1 MWGGGF
7 RRPGGGQGSAI
18 SALRAALRAVALRN
32 APAGAVRGGFLSQRW
47 ERNQRIAGDAAD
59 GLRLRYAPPRSIGP
73 LSPAPLYEGRVPVRS
88 CNSFGAQNLSGWSEF
103 LPGHWALSSPKL
115 QQLRFQNCAWRCRTN
130 APGSKH
136 RHLIRPLRGHLPL
149 KGKALKSKPFAFP
162 FRGRWHGEAVTD
174 EGNGA
179 GYEGGPFEP

>member
-1 MWGGGF
+1 MPSSGRWVALFAGGF
-7 RRPGGGQGSAI
+7 AACGRRGTF
-18 SALRAALRAVALRN
+18 
-32 APAGAVRGGFLSQRW
+32 PAMGKVPKDRRTG
-47 ERNQRIAGDAAD
+47 D

-115 QQLRFQNCAWRCRTN
+115 QRLRFHTCAWRCRTN
-130 APGSKH
+130 ASGSKH

>member
-1 MWGGGF
+1 MPSSGRWVALFAGEF
-7 RRPGGGQGSAI
+7 RR
-18 SALRAALRAVALRN
+18 LRAARYF
-32 APAGAVRGGFLSQRW
+32 PSDGEST
-47 ERNQRIAGDAAD
+47 QRIAGDAAD

-115 QQLRFQNCAWRCRTN
+115 QRLRFHNCAWRCRTN

-136 RHLIRPLRGHLPL
+136 GYLIRPLRGHLPL

>member
-1 MWGGGF
+1 MPSSGRWVALFAGEF
-7 RRPGGGQGSAI
+7 RR
-18 SALRAALRAVALRN
+18 LRAARYF
-32 APAGAVRGGFLSQRW
+32 PSDGEST
-47 ERNQRIAGDAAD
+47 QRIAGDA
-59 GLRLRYAPPRSIGP
+59 
-73 LSPAPLYEGRVPVRS
+73 APLYEGRVPVRS

-115 QQLRFQNCAWRCRTN
+115 QRLRFHTCAWRCRTN